1 MDSDAQLYELG
12 FTISPS
18 LTEEEA
24 KEFHQKIKGEA
35 QVLGAFIDE
44 EGSIE
49 KRRLSYPIKKVR
61 EAYFGFFKFIFSPQ
75 KFADLKTKMNVP
87 NVLRFLLIKTRRAPQ
102 RQISTRPMKMADA
115 TLNQTENSEYQQTVK
130 KTQKSIDI
138 APPVNI
144 EEIDKKL
151 EEILGK

>member
-1 MDSDAQLYELG
+1 MDSDTQLYELG
-12 FTISPS
+12 FTLSPS

-24 KEFHQKIKGEA
+24 KEFHQKIKSEA
-35 QVLGAFIDE
+35 QELGALIDE

-61 EAYFGFFKFIFSPQ
+61 EAYFGFFKFILSPE
-75 KFADLKTKMNVP
+75 KLADLKLKMNTP
-87 NVLRFLLIKTRRAPQ
+87 SVLRCLFIKTKRAPQ
-102 RQISTRPMKMADA
+102 RQISTRPMKMAD
-115 TLNQTENSEYQQTVK
+115 TSLNQTETSEYKQTVI
-130 KTQKSIDI
+130 KTQEAIDI
-138 APPVNI
+138 APPINI